1 MCESAEASF
10 QQSVRTRQGETAIN
24 WSTEVL
30 HQYANELLHSKGE
43 RALEQA
49 AQGGCGFSFSGD
61 IQDLPGCLPVQP
73 DVGDLFCRRAGLYD
87 LWRSLPAPTI
97 L

>member
-30 HQYANELLHSKGE
+30 HQYVKELLQGE
-43 RALEQA
+43 GDGALEQA
-49 AQGGCGFSFSGD
+49 AQGGLGFSSSGD
-61 IQDLPGCLPVQP
+61 IQDLPG
-73 DVGDLFCRRAGLYD
+73 R
-87 LWRSLPAPTI
+87 
-97 L
+97 